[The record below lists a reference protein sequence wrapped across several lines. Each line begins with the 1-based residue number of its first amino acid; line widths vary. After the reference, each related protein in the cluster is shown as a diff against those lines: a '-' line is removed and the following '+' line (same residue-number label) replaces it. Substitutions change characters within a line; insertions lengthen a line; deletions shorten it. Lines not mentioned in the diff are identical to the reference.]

1 MWHILMKQPN
11 FINFQVDDEV
21 HVFCTTIHNSNRPTK
36 LLYFQLV
43 PKLGRGSPKPSLW
56 NDTKDAYLL
65 FVNSTRVYIHNVAM
79 SIMPAIDT
87 MFLII
92 VVKDLTWINTKK
104 SSNHWT

>member
-1 MWHILMKQPN
+1 MYSVQQ
-11 FINFQVDDEV
+11 FIY
-21 HVFCTTIHNSNRPTK
+21 NRQTK

-104 SSNHWT
+104 IKQSLNLNLFSMPI